1 LKALAH
7 FADRAGKLG
16 QVEKIGAAMAAMKIG
31 LALGGGAARGW
42 AHIGVLRALE
52 KAGIAPDII
61 AGTSIGAVVG
71 GCYSAGHLDEIEKFA
86 RELTPRRIFGYLDF
100 NLAGNGL
107 IGGQRLCQRLDRH
120 LGDRRIEDLAT
131 KFTAVATEIGTGHE
145 HWLSRGKLVDAVR
158 ASYALPGIF
167 KPVRINGRWMF
178 DGALVNPIPVS
189 VCRAL
194 GARYVIAVNLNF
206 DVLGRGS
213 IMPAAEVDYDDTD
226 DVIDIPFEDNA
237 KSQKGVRGLLQR
249 QLLGRGD
256 GAPGISTVM
265 VDAFNIVQDRIAR
278 SRLAGDPPDT
288 MISPRLQDFGLFDFH
303 RADDLIARGAEAA
316 TRQIEDIAREIEAR
330 QPRRTPVTAQPRKDE
345 IRSKAPTEL
354 QPLAK

>member
-1 LKALAH
+1 M
-7 FADRAGKLG
+7 AGL
-16 QVEKIGAAMAAMKIG
+16 KIG

-42 AHIGVLRALE
+42 AHIGVLKALNA
-52 KAGIAPDII
+52 AGIKPDII
-61 AGTSIGAVVG
+61 AGTSMGAVVG
-71 GCYSAGHLDEIEKFA
+71 GCHAAGHLDSLEVFA

-107 IGGQRLCQRLDRH
+107 IGGQRLCERLDKH
-120 LGDRRIEDLAT
+120 LGDKRIEELET
-131 KFTAVATEIGTGHE
+131 RFTAVATEIGTGHE
-145 HWLSRGKLVDAVR
+145 HWLSSGKLVEAVR

-206 DVLGRGS
+206 DILGRGTVLPS
-213 IMPAAEVDYDDTD
+213 PDMHYGSDEQEDAAYEVA
-226 DVIDIPFEDNA
+226 VEPEGR
-237 KSQKGVRGLLQR
+237 GVRALLRR

-265 VDAFNIVQDRIAR
+265 MDAFNIVQDRIAR

-288 MISPRLQDFGLFDFH
+288 MISPRLNDFGLFDFH
-303 RADDLIARGAEAA
+303 RAEDLIQRGEQAA
-316 TRQIEDIAREIEAR
+316 SRHIDDILREIDAR
-330 QPRRTPVTAQPRKDE
+330 DLKRTAGKSPGTAKL
-345 IRSKAPTEL
+345 T
-354 QPLAK
+354 LASGV